1 MKIRV
6 YYPNF
11 FIHIAIIGAAYQ
23 IFNGIQLPS
32 NRLSLMD
39 IASIPAFN
47 DSFYINAIPIWAK
60 SIVYKVLSYQSILN
74 ISEANKTFGWGPQYC
89 NKQRFNEFYQSLS

>member
-11 FIHIAIIGAAYQ
+11 FFDTAIIGAAYQ
-23 IFNGIQLPS
+23 IFKGMHSPS
-32 NRLSLMD
+32 NGVSLMG

-47 DSFYINAIPIWAK
+47 DSFYINSIPIWAK

-74 ISEANKTFGWGPQYC
+74 ISEAKKTFGWGPKYC
-89 NKQRFNEFYQSLS
+89 NKQRFNESYQSLS